1 MGRPVD
7 LVIADVPMVAAP
19 TRNSPSRAGMLCALA
34 YRSSRAGE
42 LSSES
47 GGGEST
53 QSIHSCSSLKGKT
66 HEQAHLHHRRSRRHH
81 RRPVIFWFALIRC
94 RHRTSEIRPT
104 PRCREGVDSSMPGRP
119 LPRARRSPIVAFINA
134 RSARHETLS
143 EAQQPQTIAP
153 LRFGRIG
160 FLTVEG

>member
-7 LVIADVPMVAAP
+7 LVIAAVPMVAAP

-94 RHRTSEIRPT
+94 QHRTSEIRPT
-104 PRCREGVDSSMPGRP
+104 PRCREGVDYFDARSTAPS
-119 LPRARRSPIVAFINA
+119 RAQIVAFVSA